1 MKKIFLLLAA
11 ACVTLSAAADEGMWM
26 LPYLQKMNSKDMKAR
41 GCKLSAEEIYSMNNS
56 SLKDAIV
63 IFGGGCTGEIVSPD
77 GLLFTNHHCGYG
89 SIQSLSS
96 VEHDYLKNGFWA
108 MSRADV
114 GCAGDILCIDGK
126 AMRGTVLEN
135 GRNPDIVSA
144 YSLEGGVTLAT
155 DMCEE
160 KSNEITS
167 VPKLLDKVDVS
178 GCIVT
183 ADAMSFQKAII
194 DKIREKGGDFLIE
207 LKANQR
213 TLRYGVEDNV
223 ELAEPVDVYSEGP
236 FLEHGRI
243 ETRVCRIFRGNDL
256 ITDREKWNGNLTVV
270 EIRTATER
278 KSDGQKSSERRFY
291 VSSFHGSARRLGTIA
306 RMHWAIESMHW
317 DLDRNLRQ
325 DFIRR
330 NSARSA
336 RNLDTIQRMVLAIL
350 SIWKGKRKKPSEKAK
365 GTAELIGEL
374 SLDFTAM
381 MHMLDQ
387 K

>member
-1 MKKIFLLLAA
+1 M
-11 ACVTLSAAADEGMWM
+11 
-26 LPYLQKMNSKDMKAR
+26 
-41 GCKLSAEEIYSMNNS
+41 
-56 SLKDAIV
+56 
-63 IFGGGCTGEIVSPD
+63 
-77 GLLFTNHHCGYG
+77 
-89 SIQSLSS
+89 
-96 VEHDYLKNGFWA
+96 
-108 MSRADV
+108 
-114 GCAGDILCIDGK
+114 
-126 AMRGTVLEN
+126 
-135 GRNPDIVSA
+135 
-144 YSLEGGVTLAT
+144 
-155 DMCEE
+155 
-160 KSNEITS
+160 
-167 VPKLLDKVDVS
+167 PKLLDKVDVS

-213 TLRYGVEDNV
+213 TLRYGIEDNV
-223 ELAEPVDVYSEGP
+223 GLAEPVDVYSEGP

-256 ITDREKWNGNLTVV
+256 IADREKWNGDLTVV

-306 RMHWAIESMHW
+306 RMHWAIECMHW

-330 NSARSA
+330 KSTRSA

-350 SIWKGKRKKPSEKAK
+350 SIWKGKRKKLSDKAK

-374 SLDFTAM
+374 SMNFTAII
-381 MHMLDQ
+381 HMLAQ

>member
-1 MKKIFLLLAA
+1 MSEF
-11 ACVTLSAAADEGMWM
+11 TSTFHDE
-26 LPYLQKMNSKDMKAR
+26 L
-41 GCKLSAEEIYSMNNS
+41 
-56 SLKDAIV
+56 
-63 IFGGGCTGEIVSPD
+63 
-77 GLLFTNHHCGYG
+77 
-89 SIQSLSS
+89 
-96 VEHDYLKNGFWA
+96 
-108 MSRADV
+108 V

-126 AMRGTVLEN
+126 AMRGRYLKTGATPTSYPPIPLKE
-135 GRNPDIVSA
+135 VSP
-144 YSLEGGVTLAT
+144 LPRT
-155 DMCEE
+155 CEE

-256 ITDREKWNGNLTVV
+256 ITDRKKWNGNLTVV

-291 VSSFHGSARRLGTIA
+291 VSSFHGSARRLSTIA

-336 RNLDTIQRMVLAIL
+336 RNLDTIQRMVLVIL
-350 SIWKGKRKKPSEKAK
+350 LIWKGKEKKLSDKAK
-365 GTAELIGEL
+365 GSRTYQRTFLGLYRNDTYAG
-374 SLDFTAM
+374 SKM
-381 MHMLDQ
+381 R
-387 K
+387 

>member
-1 MKKIFLLLAA
+1 MKHLKGFVKSVPDFRRTGKGNYRHRLEDILLL
-11 ACVTLSAAADEGMWM
+11 
-26 LPYLQKMNSKDMKAR
+26 
-41 GCKLSAEEIYSMNNS
+41 
-56 SLKDAIV
+56 V
-63 IFGGGCTGEIVSPD
+63 IFARLGGCITRPD
-77 GLLFTNHHCGYG
+77 IIRFGKRNLNRFRSLGILL
-89 SIQSLSS
+89 
-96 VEHDYLKNGFWA
+96 NGVPSEPTFCRIFKHIDDEA
-108 MSRADV
+108 MSERMSEFTSYFHDELV
-114 GCAGDILCIDGK
+114 GFAGGIICIDGK
-126 AMRGTVLEN
+126 SMRGTVLEN

-155 DMCEE
+155 DMCPE
-160 KSNEITS
+160 KGNEITS

-178 GCIVT
+178 GNIIT

-213 TLRYGVEDNV
+213 TLRYGIEDHV
-223 ELAEPVDVYSEGP
+223 ELAAPVDVYPEGP

-243 ETRVCRIFRGNDL
+243 ETRLCRVFRGEDL
-256 ITDREKWNGNLTVV
+256 IADREKWNGNLRVI

-278 KSDGQKSSERRFY
+278 KSDGRKSSERRFY
-291 VSSFHGSARRLGTIA
+291 VSSFHGSARRLGAIA

-325 DFIRR
+325 DSIKRK
-330 NSARSA
+330 SARAA

-350 SIWKGKRKKPSEKAK
+350 SIWKGKRRKLSDKAK

-374 SLDFTAM
+374 SMNFTGIM
-381 MHMLDQ
+381 RMLAQ

>member
-1 MKKIFLLLAA
+1 MKHLEGFVKSVPDFRRTGKGNYRHRLEDILLL
-11 ACVTLSAAADEGMWM
+11 
-26 LPYLQKMNSKDMKAR
+26 
-41 GCKLSAEEIYSMNNS
+41 
-56 SLKDAIV
+56 V
-63 IFGGGCTGEIVSPD
+63 IFARLGGCITRPD
-77 GLLFTNHHCGYG
+77 IIRFGKRNLNRFRSLGILL
-89 SIQSLSS
+89 
-96 VEHDYLKNGFWA
+96 NGVPSEPTLCRIFKHIDDEA
-108 MSRADV
+108 MSGRMSEFTSCFHDELV
-114 GCAGDILCIDGK
+114 GFAGGIICIDGK

-155 DMCEE
+155 DMCPE
-160 KSNEITS
+160 KGNEITS

-178 GCIVT
+178 GNIIT

-213 TLRYGVEDNV
+213 TLRYGIEDNV
-223 ELAEPVDVYSEGP
+223 ELAAPVDVYPEGP

-243 ETRVCRIFRGNDL
+243 ETRLCRIFRGEDL
-256 ITDREKWNGNLTVV
+256 IADREKWDGNLTVI

-278 KSDGQKSSERRFY
+278 KSDGRKSSERRFY
-291 VSSFHGSARRLGTIA
+291 VSSFHGSARRLGAIA
-306 RMHWAIESMHW
+306 RMYWAIESMHW

-325 DFIRR
+325 DSIKRK
-330 NSARSA
+330 SAKAA
-336 RNLDTIQRMVLAIL
+336 RNLDTIQRVVLAIL
-350 SIWKGKRKKPSEKAK
+350 SIWKGKRRKLSDKAK

-374 SLDFTAM
+374 SMNFTGIM
-381 MHMLDQ
+381 RMLAQ

>member
-1 MKKIFLLLAA
+1 MKHLREFVKSVPDYRRTDKGNYKYKLEDILLLVILGRLGK
-11 ACVTLSAAADEGMWM
+11 CITRPDIIRFGERNLKRFRSLGILLNGVPSEPTLCRIFKYIDDEAMSERMSEFTAGFHDE
-26 LPYLQKMNSKDMKAR
+26 LVGLAR
-41 GCKLSAEEIYSMNNS
+41 GI
-56 SLKDAIV
+56 I
-63 IFGGGCTGEIVSPD
+63 
-77 GLLFTNHHCGYG
+77 
-89 SIQSLSS
+89 
-96 VEHDYLKNGFWA
+96 
-108 MSRADV
+108 
-114 GCAGDILCIDGK
+114 CIDGK
-126 AMRGTVLEN
+126 AMRGTVLKN

-194 DKIREKGGDFLIE
+194 DKIREKGGNFLIE

-213 TLRYGVEDNV
+213 TLRYGIEDNI
-223 ELAEPVDVYSEGP
+223 ELAEPMDVYSEGP
-236 FLEHGRI
+236 LLEHGRI
-243 ETRVCRIFRGNDL
+243 ETRVCRIFLGNNL
-256 ITDREKWNGNLTVV
+256 IADREKWNGDLMVI

-278 KSDGQKSSERRFY
+278 KSNSQKSSERRFY
-291 VSSFHGSARRLGTIA
+291 ISSFQSSAKQLNTIA
-306 RMHWAIESMHW
+306 KMHWAIESMHW

-330 NSARSA
+330 KSARSA

-350 SIWKGKRKKPSEKAK
+350 SIWKGKRKKLSDKKK
-365 GTAELIGEL
+365 GTAELLGEL
-374 SLDFTAM
+374 SMNFTGIMRLLA
-381 MHMLDQ
+381 Q

>member
-1 MKKIFLLLAA
+1 MSNILKKEHASYRRSSIMKHLKEF
-11 ACVTLSAAADEGMWM
+11 V
-26 LPYLQKMNSKDMKAR
+26 
-41 GCKLSAEEIYSMNNS
+41 KLVPDYRRTDKGI
-56 SLKDAIV
+56 
-63 IFGGGCTGEIVSPD
+63 GG
-77 GLLFTNHHCGYG
+77 Y
-89 SIQSLSS
+89 
-96 VEHDYLKNGFWA
+96 
-108 MSRADV
+108 DV
-114 GCAGDILCIDGK
+114 GVASVFKYRPSHCLAVNTEDVP
-126 AMRGTVLEN
+126 GT
-135 GRNPDIVSA
+135 
-144 YSLEGGVTLAT
+144 T
-155 DMCEE
+155 
-160 KSNEITS
+160 
-167 VPKLLDKVDVS
+167 DKVDVS

-183 ADAMSFQKAII
+183 ADAMSFKKANI

>member
-1 MKKIFLLLAA
+1 
-11 ACVTLSAAADEGMWM
+11 
-26 LPYLQKMNSKDMKAR
+26 
-41 GCKLSAEEIYSMNNS
+41 
-56 SLKDAIV
+56 
-63 IFGGGCTGEIVSPD
+63 
-77 GLLFTNHHCGYG
+77 
-89 SIQSLSS
+89 
-96 VEHDYLKNGFWA
+96 
-108 MSRADV
+108 
-114 GCAGDILCIDGK
+114 
-126 AMRGTVLEN
+126 MRGTVLEN

-144 YSLEGGVTLAT
+144 YSLGGGVTLAT

-178 GCIVT
+178 GRIVT

-194 DKIREKGGDFLIE
+194 DKIRKKGGDFLIE

-213 TLRYGVEDNV
+213 TLRYGIEDNV

-256 ITDREKWNGNLTVV
+256 ITDREKWDGDLTVI

-291 VSSFHGSARRLGTIA
+291 VSS
-306 RMHWAIESMHW
+306 W

-330 NSARSA
+330 KSARSA

-350 SIWKGKRKKPSEKAK
+350 SIWKGKRKKLSDKAK
-365 GTAELIGEL
+365 GTAELIREL
-374 SLDFTAM
+374 SMNFTAM
-381 MHMLDQ
+381 MQMLAQ

>member
-1 MKKIFLLLAA
+1 M
-11 ACVTLSAAADEGMWM
+11 
-26 LPYLQKMNSKDMKAR
+26 
-41 GCKLSAEEIYSMNNS
+41 
-56 SLKDAIV
+56 
-63 IFGGGCTGEIVSPD
+63 
-77 GLLFTNHHCGYG
+77 
-89 SIQSLSS
+89 
-96 VEHDYLKNGFWA
+96 
-108 MSRADV
+108 
-114 GCAGDILCIDGK
+114 
-126 AMRGTVLEN
+126 
-135 GRNPDIVSA
+135 
-144 YSLEGGVTLAT
+144 
-155 DMCEE
+155 
-160 KSNEITS
+160 
-167 VPKLLDKVDVS
+167 DVS

-350 SIWKGKRKKPSEKAK
+350 SIWKGKRKKLSDKAK